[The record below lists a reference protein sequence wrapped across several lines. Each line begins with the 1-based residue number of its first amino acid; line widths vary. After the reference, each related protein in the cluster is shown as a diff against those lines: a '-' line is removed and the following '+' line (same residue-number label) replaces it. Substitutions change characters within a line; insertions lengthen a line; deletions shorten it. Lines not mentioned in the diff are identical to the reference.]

1 LVPSSPAI
9 VNGYLELTG
18 LLVAR
23 HPVLTLQDNGAKMVN
38 DTVAA
43 KLPFFAAVSTREFEL
58 TIHNQKGETG
68 LA

>member
-1 LVPSSPAI
+1 
-9 VNGYLELTG
+9 
-18 LLVAR
+18 
-23 HPVLTLQDNGAKMVN
+23 MVN

-58 TIHNQKGETG
+58 KIHNQKGETG